1 MGTLLAVEN
10 VSLDGVAQSPGRPDE
25 DTRDGFDRGGWA
37 SAWFTQDPE
46 GARAAMSG
54 SGGTSAFLFGRR
66 TYQDLVG
73 YWLTTPDPNPFA
85 DILRS
90 TPKYVATR
98 SLRDPLPYPAS
109 HRLGNDLLE
118 AVTAIKRDVEGE
130 IVVLGSVR
138 LVHQLAAAGL
148 VDAYLLTTVP
158 VVLGGGLR
166 LFGGTPARFVV
177 SGATVSPRGA
187 MTATY
192 RVMSGSDDAAG

>member
-1 MGTLLAVEN
+1 MGTLLVVEN

-37 SAWFTQDPE
+37 TTWFAQDPE

-54 SGGTSAFLFGRR
+54 GGVTSAFLFGRR
-66 TYQDLVG
+66 TYEDLVG
-73 YWLTTPDPNPFA
+73 YWLTTPEPNPFA

-90 TPKYVATR
+90 TPKHVATR
-98 SLRDPLPYPAS
+98 TLDEPLAHPAS
-109 HRLGNDLLE
+109 HRLGADLVD
-118 AVTAIKRDVEGE
+118 AVTALKRDVEGE
-130 IVVLGSVR
+130 IVVLGSIR

-158 VVLGGGLR
+158 VLLGDGLR
-166 LFGGTPARFVV
+166 LFDGTPAHLEV

-187 MTATY
+187 LTATY
-192 RVMSGSDDAAG
+192 SVLPSGAGEP